1 MNTHN
6 MFSWR
11 NKKKIRT
18 PPFIWSYCASHTI
31 SDSYMTLATSTHPRI
46 SDSSLLHIFTLNPF
60 TSSGLFYHNSLNW
73 SLFPIAGCMVI
84 IFILFIEISALNA
97 NSIDPDQMSHSAV
110 SDLGLHCLLVMLLG
124 CSD

>member
-1 MNTHN
+1 
-6 MFSWR
+6 
-11 NKKKIRT
+11 
-18 PPFIWSYCASHTI
+18 
-31 SDSYMTLATSTHPRI
+31 MTLATSTYPRI

-60 TSSGLFYHNSLNW
+60 TSSGLFNHNSLNW